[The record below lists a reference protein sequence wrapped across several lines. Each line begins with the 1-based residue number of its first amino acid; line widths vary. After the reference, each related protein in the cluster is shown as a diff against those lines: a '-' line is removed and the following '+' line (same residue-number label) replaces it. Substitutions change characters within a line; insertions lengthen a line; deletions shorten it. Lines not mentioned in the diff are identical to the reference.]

1 MKSAFEEWTGQKNHR
16 FGVHV
21 DPENP
26 DWEFAQARLET
37 ELRNLGIAPEIV
49 TYHRILAY
57 DAVNKVRVRRLEA
70 EVANA

>member
-1 MKSAFEEWTGQKNHR
+1 MNHR

-26 DWEFAQARLET
+26 DWEFAQVRLET
-37 ELRNLGIAPEIV
+37 ELRELGIAPQSV

-57 DAVNKVRVRRLEA
+57 DLVNQLRVRRLEA